1 MALAGYYEIT
11 LCAFGNLDEINLN
24 EQPNNLNSYNSEEE
38 IDIDQKFPLA
48 KGWALKGNQKLGGR
62 GGKRMKKEVKALLEL
77 FFLNGNR
84 RSEDRMNAQS
94 MRDELLKYVEAG
106 ELEEG
111 DIPKVNTIQNWINTY
126 ARIFKERATER
137 DLANECEKLTRGSS
151 IKEVKIFKKFAK
163 EGQRYIAKPL
173 TKYATG
179 VTPGRH
185 KAVTF
190 AEFLPKISKEGKKRG
205 RGRGRSRDQEA

>member
-1 MALAGYYEIT
+1 GEYDGYIRAQP
-11 LCAFGNLDEINLN
+11 LPHFGAWNNFSPSHVAKLWNTPLHQPQPSISQYTTPETQWTMSIKNDKDADEINLN

-137 DLANECEKLTRGSS
+137 DLANECEKVLSLS
-151 IKEVKIFKKFAK
+151 
-163 EGQRYIAKPL
+163 
-173 TKYATG
+173 
-179 VTPGRH
+179 
-185 KAVTF
+185 
-190 AEFLPKISKEGKKRG
+190 
-205 RGRGRSRDQEA
+205 